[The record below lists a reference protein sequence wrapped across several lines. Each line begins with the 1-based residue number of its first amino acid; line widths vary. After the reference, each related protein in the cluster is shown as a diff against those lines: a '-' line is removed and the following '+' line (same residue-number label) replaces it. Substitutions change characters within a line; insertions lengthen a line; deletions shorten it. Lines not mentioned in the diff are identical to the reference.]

1 VAEDFYEVL
10 GVPRTADTKQ
20 IRRAYRDLARKYHP
34 DVNKDPGADERFKR
48 ISEAHHVLT
57 DPELRAQYDRF
68 GPDFR
73 QYAAAGEAAGG
84 GAGAPPRG
92 RRRSGSPRYTT
103 WSSAST
109 EGADAGIDWDDLFGE
124 VFGGSARGADHSAE
138 LELSVEEA
146 YRGGRRTVRLEG
158 TDGAAQTYDIDIPA
172 GAVDGQQIRVPGVG
186 GAGRGDARAGDL
198 VVTLRVRPDRRYRLD
213 GADIEMDL
221 PVSPWEAAL
230 GGEVR
235 VRAPGGPVTVH
246 VPPGSSSG
254 RRLRLRGQGMPRPG
268 GRNGD
273 LLARVRILVP
283 GTLTARE
290 RELFDELHRASSFD
304 PRRSS

>member
-1 VAEDFYEVL
+1 VAEDFYETL
-10 GVPRTADTKQ
+10 GVPRNADTKR
-20 IRRAYRDLARKYHP
+20 IKRAYRDLARKYHP

-57 DPELRAQYDRF
+57 DPELREQYDRF

-73 QYAAAGEAAGG
+73 QYAAAGRDAGG
-84 GAGAPPRG
+84 GTGTPGRG
-92 RRRSGSPRYTT
+92 RRHGGSPRYTT
-103 WSSAST
+103 WSTAST
-109 EGADAGIDWDDLFGE
+109 EGADAGFDWDDLFGE
-124 VFGGSARGADHSAE
+124 VFGGSARGADHSAQ

-146 YRGGRRTVRLEG
+146 YRGGRRTISLEDASG
-158 TDGAAQTYDIDIPA
+158 TVHSYDIEIPA
-172 GAVDGQQIRVPGVG
+172 GAVDGQRMRVS
-186 GAGRGDARAGDL
+186 GAGGEGRGEAPPGDL

-221 PVSPWEAAL
+221 PISPWEAAL

-235 VRAPGGPVTVH
+235 VNALGGPVTVR

-254 RRLRLRGQGMPRPG
+254 RRLRLRGQGMPRPA

-273 LLARVRILVP
+273 LFARVKILVP
-283 GTLTARE
+283 GKLSDRE
-290 RELFDELHRASSFD
+290 RELFEQLSRASSFD
-304 PRRSS
+304 PRRS